1 MGDEGA
7 RRGVGK
13 TEHTEGDDAY
23 WIEDVAPE
31 EIVRE
36 IDLEARERLGMTF
49 EEFVRAYRQGT
60 LEDTTA
66 TNELVISLRLVDKG
80 ENP

>member
-1 MGDEGA
+1 MERTKHIED
-7 RRGVGK
+7 
-13 TEHTEGDDAY
+13 T
-23 WIEDVAPE
+23 WIEDVTSQ

-49 EEFVRAYRQGT
+49 EEFARSYREGT

-66 TNELVISLRLVDKG
+66 TNELVILLRLVDPS
-80 ENP
+80 EIPA

>member
-1 MGDEGA
+1 ME
-7 RRGVGK
+7 K
-13 TEHTEGDDAY
+13 TKHTEDT
-23 WIEDVAPE
+23 WIEDVSSR

-49 EEFVRAYRQGT
+49 EEFARSYREGT

-66 TNELVISLRLVDKG
+66 TNELAILLRLVDPS
-80 ENP
+80 EIPA